1 MSQDLFQVKKKEFV
15 SRIVASLSVDEL
27 QGFKLD
33 QKGFILA
40 NEDFF
45 QLVRMSQEL
54 FQVKKKEYVDMN
66 LEIKDEVAG
75 NRLGKGA
82 AFHRRCETAEGI

>member
-1 MSQDLFQVKKKEFV
+1 M
-15 SRIVASLSVDEL
+15 ASLSFDEL
-27 QGFKLD
+27 QGIELD

-40 NEDFF
+40 YEDFF
-45 QLVRMSQEL
+45 QLVRMSPEL

-82 AFHRRCETAEGI
+82 AYHRRCEIAEGIHTLHPHLQ